1 MLNVHLSICLIQSGF
16 AYRFRETI
24 SLNNR
29 NHLKCSGRTLP
40 FPVPVGLWFRFSF
53 KAGHP
58 AFKTLSD
65 QKLWYSKQGQ
75 TFYGS
80 KAIDKKRK
88 HTDIQIEKR
97 RNQTNSQTGRQTD
110 RDKDT

>member
-65 QKLWYSKQGQ
+65 QKPFVLRARTNFLWEQS
-75 TFYGS
+75 
-80 KAIDKKRK
+80 
-88 HTDIQIEKR
+88 
-97 RNQTNSQTGRQTD
+97 N
-110 RDKDT
+110 